1 MSTVLTPRVVILC
14 GGLGMRLREETEH
27 KPKPMVEIGG
37 RPILWHIMRH
47 YEKHGFTRFVLCLG
61 YKGERIRE
69 YFLNYQYMHSD
80 FTISLPSGERRI
92 ESGDGASRVNWEVT
106 LVDTGQSAMT
116 GARVKRVER
125 YVDSDYFLC
134 TYGDGV
140 SNVDIRALVDFHR
153 SHGKLATIT
162 GVSPPS
168 KFGSLTTEGERV
180 VHFEEK
186 PHLLESI
193 ISGGF
198 FVFDRRF
205 LEYLRDDDG
214 CILEYEPFAR
224 LAREGQMM
232 AYRHKGYWQ
241 CMDTP
246 RDVQQLNDEWRSGKP
261 GWLK

>member
-1 MSTVLTPRVVILC
+1 VILC

-47 YEKHGFTRFVLCLG
+47 YEKHGFNRFVLCLG

-92 ESGDGASRVNWEVT
+92 EGRNEGTHVGWEVT
-106 LVDTGQSAMT
+106 LVDTGATAMT

-125 YVDSDYFLC
+125 YLDSDYFLC

-140 SNVDIRALVDFHR
+140 ANVDIRALVDFHR
-153 SHGKLATIT
+153 GHGKLATIT

-168 KFGSLTTEGERV
+168 KFGSLQTEGERV

-186 PHLLESI
+186 PHLYESI

-205 LEYLRDDDG
+205 LEYLRSDEG

-224 LAREGQMM
+224 LAKEGQMM

-246 RDVQQLNDEWRSGKP
+246 RDVQQLNDEWKAGNP
-261 GWLK
+261 GWLR